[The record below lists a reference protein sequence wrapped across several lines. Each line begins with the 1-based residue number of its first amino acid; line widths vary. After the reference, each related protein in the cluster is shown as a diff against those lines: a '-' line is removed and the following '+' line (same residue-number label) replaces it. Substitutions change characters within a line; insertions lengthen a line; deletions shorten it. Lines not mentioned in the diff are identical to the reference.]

1 MLSKRH
7 QRKTRPKRSRIQK
20 DFLFS
25 RPLMYRCCWCS
36 ETMMMMP
43 DLRSKKTTTMGCC
56 CCCCCCCC
64 CWSSSSF
71 TSFTQHAKRLS
82 SIVSNWKKRAFARDL
97 LSAPRDSTIDFGRR
111 KKRIILLTRIQK
123 NEAPT
128 NHLWAKDDGVV
139 PRRPSWRPV
148 RRTRLAGRTRARRR
162 PVCTLL
168 FDE

>member
-1 MLSKRH
+1 
-7 QRKTRPKRSRIQK
+7 
-20 DFLFS
+20 
-25 RPLMYRCCWCS
+25 
-36 ETMMMMP
+36 
-43 DLRSKKTTTMGCC
+43 MG
-56 CCCCCCCC
+56 CCCCCCC

-111 KKRIILLTRIQK
+111 KKRMLTRIQK
-123 NEAPT
+123 NEAPP
-128 NHLWAKDDGVV
+128 HLWAKDDGVV

-162 PVCTLL
+162 PVCTFFLISKNLCGLL
-168 FDE
+168 VCVLGKKKTLDFYKMAKKPLLLCVCDTKNNTTNTKKMVQKKKKTTTTRP